1 MDWFNGMNAGDVL
14 TLDYQMTFDGEVQPS
29 ITSLTLNGQDVCSG
43 SGSGNPTSKM
53 KIYTVKM
60 LLPYLIFCVAADQP
74 NTTGE
79 VTTDSSS
86 ISTASPVSTTSSSTS
101 CSAERYDYGRALE
114 LSNLFYEAQR
124 SGDLPDDNRVP
135 WRGDSSLN
143 DQGQNGED
151 LTGGYHDGN
160 TYFTLED
167 DPF

>member
-1 MDWFNGMNAGDVL
+1 
-14 TLDYQMTFDGEVQPS
+14 
-29 ITSLTLNGQDVCSG
+29 
-43 SGSGNPTSKM
+43 
-53 KIYTVKM
+53 M
-60 LLPYLIFCVAADQP
+60 LLTYLILSVATDQP
-74 NTTGE
+74 NTTSE

-86 ISTASPVSTTSSSTS
+86 LSTASTVSTTSSSSTS
-101 CSAERYDYGRALE
+101 CSAERYDYGRVLE

-160 TYFTLED
+160 TYFTL
-167 DPF
+167 

>member
-1 MDWFNGMNAGDVL
+1 MTGTAFTLTNMDWFSGLNAGDVL

-29 ITSLTLNGQDVCSG
+29 ITSLTLNDQDVCSG
-43 SGSGNPTSKM
+43 SGSGNPST
-53 KIYTVKM
+53 T
-60 LLPYLIFCVAADQP
+60 
-74 NTTGE
+74 TTGSP
-79 VTTDSSS
+79 VTTTEAPTNPT
-86 ISTASPVSTTSSSTS
+86 STSTSSPVSTTSSSTS
-101 CSAERYDYGRALE
+101 CSAERYDYGRVLE

-160 TYFTLED
+160 SVLLY
-167 DPF
+167 

>member
-1 MDWFNGMNAGDVL
+1 MDWFSGLNAGDVL
-14 TLDYQMTFDGEVQPS
+14 TLDYQMTYDGDVQPS

-43 SGSGNPTSKM
+43 SGSGSENPTSNM
-53 KIYTVKM
+53 IIHFLV
-60 LLPYLIFCVAADQP
+60 LFSNILISAATNQP
-74 NTTGE
+74 TTSNE

-101 CSAERYDYGRALE
+101 CSAERYNYGRVLE

-135 WRGDSSLN
+135 WRGDSSLD

-160 TYFTLED
+160 IALNL
-167 DPF
+167 

>member
-1 MDWFNGMNAGDVL
+1 MDWFSGLNAGDVL

-29 ITSLTLNGQDVCSG
+29 ITSLTLNEQDVCSG
-43 SGSGNPTSKM
+43 SESGNPTSNM
-53 KIYTVKM
+53 ILQFLGLFSY
-60 LLPYLIFCVAADQP
+60 IIISAATNQP
-74 NTTGE
+74 ATTNE

-86 ISTASPVSTTSSSTS
+86 ISTASTGSPVSTTSSSTS
-101 CSAERYDYGRALE
+101 CSAERYDYGRVLE

-160 TYFTLED
+160 SVLLY
-167 DPF
+167 